1 MKLVCKGFI
10 LRPPKISDLDSYHKN
25 INDPLIGK
33 NMWAINYPTSRSQ
46 AKKQLIK
53 IIDRNRA
60 RPKSSDGFFI
70 EINGE
75 CAGLIALGDIE
86 KNHKAKIGYWLGSNY
101 RGKGIM
107 SVALKKLTEYGF
119 KKYKLKRIYAR
130 VVTFNKPSAKLL
142 EKCGYKLEGIMK
154 KDRLKNGKYYDN
166 YLYSITR

>member
-1 MKLVCKGFI
+1 ML
-10 LRPPKISDLDSYHKN
+10 DLDSYHKN

-33 NMWAINYPTSRSQ
+33 NMWAINYPTSRIQ
-46 AKKQLIK
+46 AKKQLIN
-53 IIDRNRA
+53 IIKRNQVK
-60 RPKSSDGFFI
+60 PKCSDAFFI
-70 EINGE
+70 IINGE

-119 KKYKLKRIYAR
+119 RKYKLKRIYAR
-130 VVTFNKPSAKLL
+130 VVTFNKPSVRLL

-166 YLYSITR
+166 YLYSIIK